1 MEVTLA
7 VVADYANITAEG
19 KLNIMGVFD
28 VVRTSVLPARLP
40 QMRLVF
46 MIEGQYAERDRQ
58 QHIEI
63 VFQDPN
69 GKTILRLE
77 GAFVLTGGVP
87 GEPLVS
93 HQIIE
98 LTDTPLFSG
107 GVHLFA
113 IFVNNTLLRQ
123 VKLNVLLIEG
133 PETQMSLG
141 E

>member
-28 VVRTSVLPARLP
+28 VVRTSTLPARLP

-46 MIEGQYAERDRQ
+46 MVEGQYAERDRHQ
-58 QHIEI
+58 EIEI
-63 VFQDPN
+63 VFQDPD
-69 GKTILRLE
+69 GQTTLRLK
-77 GAFVLTGGVP
+77 GAFVLSGGVP

-93 HQIIE
+93 HQILE
-98 LTDTPLFSG
+98 LTDTPLFTA

-113 IFVNNTLLRQ
+113 IFVNNSLLRQ
-123 VKLNVLLIEG
+123 VKLTVLLVEG
-133 PETQMSLG
+133 PETQMRLG